1 MRSIF
6 NLSGLVL
13 ISSLSA
19 YAVAAPLSIG
29 DSVTATVPAITK
41 ASVGHPNAIVITIK
55 TVPPVHIQG
64 NPTLAYNIAT
74 TVKMQAVKGL
84 KIGKIVYPKPKVEEV
99 FGTKTPIYE
108 GTIKITAYE
117 TAFKPGK
124 YTVPIQVTYQA
135 CNAQNCMPPE
145 TVDLKAKLE
154 VSKAKLNRVKTSKVK
169 KHAA

>member
-1 MRSIF
+1 MRSLS
-6 NLSGLVL
+6 NLFGL
-13 ISSLSA
+13 ISISCFSA
-19 YAVAAPLSIG
+19 YTVAAPLSISN
-29 DSVTATVPAITK
+29 SVSATVPATTK
-41 ASVGHPNAIVITIK
+41 AIVGHSNAIVITIK

-117 TAFKPGK
+117 TALKPGK
-124 YTVPIQVTYQA
+124 YTVPIQITYQA
-135 CNAQNCMPPE
+135 CNAQNCMPPV
-145 TVDLKAKLE
+145 TVDLKAKLQ
-154 VSKAKLNRVKTSKVK
+154 VSNAKQKKVMPSKVR
-169 KHAA
+169 KHAV